1 MECGTFAAQ
10 SAVVDKARFVPG
22 IARVMHLVGM
32 VAPELAKQQFIFRGA
47 GAIATGVFL
56 VAAALALMAA
66 LKTGHVW

>member
-1 MECGTFAAQ
+1 
-10 SAVVDKARFVPG
+10 
-22 IARVMHLVGM
+22 MHLVGM